1 MGKVQLSDVLAMKVS
16 DRIRLAQDI
25 WDSVASVPDSVPLS
39 QADREELDR
48 RLADYHANPTAGSPW
63 TEVRDRILRRK

>member
-25 WDSVASVPDSVPLS
+25 WDSVALVPDNVPLS